1 MVEIAIAARY
11 ATTRT
16 RFNILPLLNLD
27 ATGTTGARLFI
38 GNDPPSYAGR
48 PCAVSRPAGKLAGGD
63 LAKYD
68 LVHDRATL
76 LEAPCDFVRSKPL
89 ADHANFSFAAVD
101 ALRIPFLKV
110 ALGRAAE
117 SVVSTELVPD
127 GVFGWR

>member
-11 ATTRT
+11 AITRT

-63 LAKYD
+63 LAKCD
-68 LVHDRATL
+68 LVHDGATL
-76 LEAPCDFVRSKPL
+76 LEAPCNFVRSNPL
-89 ADHANFSFAAVD
+89 AYQANFLR
-101 ALRIPFLKV
+101 LRITLCKLHWA
-110 ALGRAAE
+110 ALLRASYRLNWCPTGF
-117 SVVSTELVPD
+117 SVGADL
-127 GVFGWR
+127 